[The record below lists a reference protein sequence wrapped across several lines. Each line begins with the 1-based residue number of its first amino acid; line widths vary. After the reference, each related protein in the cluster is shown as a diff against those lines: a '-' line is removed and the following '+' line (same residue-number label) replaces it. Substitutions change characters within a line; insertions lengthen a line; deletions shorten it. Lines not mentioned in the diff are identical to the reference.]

1 MKKLIYTVFS
11 ITLFS
16 VALTGCS
23 WNNTIDESK
32 ATYINTGVGYRFIP
46 VNTVE
51 GVVPSYDIVVY

>member
-1 MKKLIYTVFS
+1 MKKLIYTAFS

-16 VALTGCS
+16 VILTVCS
-23 WNNTIDESK
+23 WDNTIDETK

-51 GVVPSYDIVVY
+51 GNIPSQDIVVY